1 MIHFVLGFRTDLMG
15 FRPGMA
21 GDSPCMGFRT
31 DLMGFRSSMAG
42 DSPCMGFRT
51 DLMRFY
57 PSMAGDSLCMGFRTD
72 FFGFRPGAGDPLPQ
86 RWLDV
91 FRLFRRTLRQKGRWG
106 IITNTTDRF
115 EKTHFF

>member
-31 DLMGFRSSMAG
+31 DLM
-42 DSPCMGFRT
+42 
-51 DLMRFY
+51 RFY

-72 FFGFRPGAGDPLPQ
+72 LMGFRPGAGDPLPQ
-86 RWLDV
+86 RWLEG
-91 FRLFRRTLRQKGRWG
+91 FRLLRRPLMTRK
-106 IITNTTDRF
+106 
-115 EKTHFF
+115 K